1 VELGVAAVVVVE
13 EEAEVGVV
21 VLEVGGFLLIC
32 DGSII
37 CDDFWGSGSLMICGL
52 AMIFVDLFL

>member
-1 VELGVAAVVVVE
+1 MAAVVVVE

-21 VLEVGGFLLIC
+21 VLEVRGSVLIC